1 MGGMKVLIAGP
12 YNSGGT
18 RLLQC
23 IRMVCKIC
31 NIPVTHGSYVTF
43 NSKKANEF
51 EGVYIIKC
59 NELHEMYFNVS
70 LFDYVFVS
78 VRDIRYF
85 CYTDIEAIQNIAL
98 FRCWKTQA
106 TKLVRYEQF
115 NIDQLVAIFSVMNVR
130 LEKEVVEYMDNFI
143 QSRYTDKNTTKIL
156 EDKTI
161 QKNESIRTFL
171 IENGYE

>member
-78 VRDIRYF
+78 DFRARRTTASFRHIHEEVFNLCDY
-85 CYTDIEAIQNIAL
+85 EIAL
-98 FRCWKTQA
+98 QVYHFT
-106 TKLVRYEQF
+106 
-115 NIDQLVAIFSVMNVR
+115 
-130 LEKEVVEYMDNFI
+130 
-143 QSRYTDKNTTKIL
+143 SRAY
-156 EDKTI
+156 
-161 QKNESIRTFL
+161 F
-171 IENGYE
+171 